1 MDFFKKYVSD
11 SLAGSTSQSFFED
24 DNTPRRARVYYK
36 LFCGGDREYSLLY
49 SNTTDSTFSD
59 GSVSVRNMPCGA
71 WEILSLR
78 AGTVPSCG
86 MDDPADPAEMQ
97 TLTFLGRES
106 KSVAP
111 GEMYHTD
118 PFRLNARA
126 GDFLCLEITFRGGER
141 IPFHPETRLA
151 VFREKDGAWVSDTH
165 LPLPSM
171 IGCRRDVRRRIAFL
185 GDSITQGIGATLNS
199 YRHWNA
205 RFAERLGTENAY
217 WNIGIGYARADDAAT
232 DGVWLYKAK
241 QNDLVILCLGV
252 NDIQRGY
259 SAESVIE
266 SLTKIVTSLKA
277 AGVRVVIQS
286 LPPFDQTGER
296 LTKWTTVNTYI
307 RETLAARAD
316 GYVDVT
322 PFLCASPETPSF
334 ARYGGHPN
342 DEGSQIWGD
351 ALYAASSEWLD

>member
-1 MDFFKKYVSD
+1 MDFFKNYVSD
-11 SLAGSTSQSFFED
+11 TLAGSTAQSFFED

-59 GSVSVRNMPCGA
+59 GSVSVRNMLCGS

-78 AGTVPSCG
+78 AGTVPTCG
-86 MDDPADPAEMQ
+86 MNDPTDPAEMHV
-97 TLTFLGRES
+97 LTFRRSEG
-106 KSVAP
+106 KQVAP
-111 GEMYHTD
+111 GEMFCTD
-118 PFRLNARA
+118 PFRLQAQE
-126 GDFLCLEITFRGGER
+126 GDYLCLEITFRGRER
-141 IPFHPETRLA
+141 IPFHPETRVA

-165 LPLPSM
+165 LPLPCM
-171 IGCRRDVRRRIAFL
+171 IGCRRAVRRRIAFL

-205 RFAERLGTENAY
+205 RFAERLGREYAY
-217 WNIGIGYARADDAAT
+217 WNLGIGYARADDAAT

-252 NDIQRGY
+252 NDLQKGY
-259 SAESVIE
+259 SAESIIE
-266 SLTKIVTSLKA
+266 NLTKIVTRLKE

-286 LPPFDQTGER
+286 VPPYNQTDER
-296 LTKWTTVNTYI
+296 LVKWNTVNAYI
-307 RETLAARAD
+307 RDTLAARAD

-322 PFLCASPETPSF
+322 SFLCTSPETPSM

-342 DEGSQIWGD
+342 DEGGQVWGD
-351 ALYAASSEWLD
+351 ALYAASAEWLT